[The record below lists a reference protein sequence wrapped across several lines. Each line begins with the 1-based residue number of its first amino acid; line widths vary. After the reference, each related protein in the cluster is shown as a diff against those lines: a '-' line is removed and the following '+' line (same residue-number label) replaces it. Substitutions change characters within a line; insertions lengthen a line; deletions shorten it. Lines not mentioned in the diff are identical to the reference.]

1 MDKYARNGAELDGHT
16 MPPEMSALRKLARR
30 LPILRE
36 LHGYIRALESERDE
50 LRAHLAHWKTWMSP
64 GHFYSP
70 IPNIDEVR
78 AREAELFG
86 PPPASIPGIALNAER
101 QLGLLATL
109 ARYYPEQPFPHEQSA
124 ESRYWFRNG
133 AFSYGDAL
141 FLYAMLRH
149 LRPRRVI
156 EVGSGFSSAVML
168 ETSERFLESS
178 IALTFI
184 DPDVSTVQA
193 LLRTGDRAEVIAA
206 PVQAIPLERFDVLA
220 ANDILFIDSTHVS
233 KTGSD
238 VNRLVFDVLPR
249 LASGVYVHFHDI
261 FYPFEYP
268 KEWVY
273 EGRAW
278 NEDYLVRAFLLFND
292 SFEIVL
298 YNNYLGKM
306 HRDAVG
312 EAMPLVLENPGGGL
326 WLRRR

>member
-1 MDKYARNGAELDGHT
+1 MR
-16 MPPEMSALRKLARR
+16 PEMSALRKLARR
-30 LPILRE
+30 LPFLRE
-36 LHGYIRALESERDE
+36 LHTYILALESERDE

-70 IPNIDEVR
+70 IPNVAEVQ

-86 PPPASIPGIALNAER
+86 PPPPAVPGIELNVER
-101 QLGLLATL
+101 QLALFAEL
-109 ARYYPEQPFPHEQSA
+109 ARFYPEQPFPHDRSP

-141 FLYAMLRH
+141 FLYSMLRQV
-149 LRPRRVI
+149 RPKRII
-156 EVGSGFSSAVML
+156 EIGSGFSSAVML
-168 ETSERFLESS
+168 ETRERFLDAATE
-178 IALTFI
+178 LTFI
-184 DPDVSTVQA
+184 DPDVSTVQS
-193 LLRTGDRAEVIAA
+193 LLRVGDRAEVIAA
-206 PVQAIPLERFDVLA
+206 PVQAIPLERFDVLQ
-220 ANDILFIDSTHVS
+220 ANDILFVDSTHIS

-238 VNRLVFDVLPR
+238 VNRIVFDILPR

-278 NEDYLVRAFLLFND
+278 NEDYLVRAFLLFN
-292 SFEIVL
+292 SAFEVVL
-298 YNNYLGKM
+298 FNNYLGKM
-306 HRDAVG
+306 HADRLRAQ
-312 EAMPLVLENPGGGL
+312 MPLVLENPGGGL

>member
-1 MDKYARNGAELDGHT
+1 MR
-16 MPPEMSALRKLARR
+16 PEMSAFRKLARR
-30 LPILRE
+30 LPFLRE
-36 LHGYIRALESERDE
+36 LHAYIRALESERDE

-70 IPNIDEVR
+70 IPNMEEVR
-78 AREAELFG
+78 TREAELFG
-86 PPPASIPGIALNAER
+86 PPPESLPGITLNTAS

-109 ARYYPEQPFPHEQSA
+109 ARYYPDQPFPHERSA

-149 LRPRRVI
+149 LQPKRVI

-168 ETSERFLESS
+168 ETRERFLGLSVE
-178 IALTFI
+178 LTFI
-184 DPDVSTVQA
+184 DPDVSTVRS
-193 LLRTGDRAEVIAA
+193 LLRPDDRAEVIAA
-206 PVQAIPLERFDVLA
+206 PVQAIPLERFDALE
-220 ANDILFIDSTHVS
+220 ANDILFIDSTHVA

-238 VNRLVFDVLPR
+238 VNRILFDIVPR
-249 LASGVYVHFHDI
+249 LKPGVYVHFHDI

-278 NEDYLVRAFLLFND
+278 NEDYLLRAFLLFND
-292 SFEIVL
+292 AFEIVL

-306 HRDAVG
+306 HPDALG
-312 EAMPLVLENPGGGL
+312 AAMPLVLENPGGGL
-326 WLRRR
+326 WIRRR